1 MVRRPDGTVA
11 VEGPNQDRGPG
22 RGAYVC
28 HDESCIER
36 ALRAGGLRRALRF
49 EGPFPEGLGN
59 ELVLKMELVLKN
71 KEKDG

>member
-11 VEGPNQDRGPG
+11 VEGPSEDRGPG

-28 HDESCIER
+28 LDESCIER
-36 ALRAGGLRRALRF
+36 ALRGGGFRRALRF
-49 EGPFPEGLGN
+49 EGPFPEGVGN
-59 ELVLKMELVLKN
+59 ELVSKRELVSKM